1 MVDLFRPNRGG
12 LRGAIAAIALAWLL
26 PAPAAAQSIW
36 DDPAFRLYRQ
46 GVEALDAKDYV
57 KAEALARDAIAAY
70 PEHVLAFYLWGQ
82 AALGQSKWQEASEAL
97 ARATTLYPGT
107 AAAQRDLGA
116 AYQQLGRIEDAARA
130 YQAALAIR
138 PSDDESRARLALM
151 LVNANQPTRAQAH
164 LTALAA
170 ADTRLPDVYL
180 ALARVAYDRNDFA
193 AAAAAFE
200 KSLTLQDAGRT
211 WFNLGVVRVRLGNN
225 PAALQA
231 FERAAQHAD
240 TKDQA
245 VKEIEKIKAGAPPP
259 PRSSRPGLPR

>member
-1 MVDLFRPNRGG
+1 VLDAFRPYRVG
-12 LRGAIAAIALAWLL
+12 LRGTIAAVALAWLV

-36 DDPAFRLYRQ
+36 DDPAFSLYRQ
-46 GVEALDAKDYV
+46 GVDALDARDYV
-57 KAEALARDAIAAY
+57 KAAALARDATAAY

-82 AALGQSKWQEASEAL
+82 AALAQSKWQDAAEAL
-97 ARATTLYPGT
+97 GKVTSLYPE
-107 AAAQRDLGA
+107 AASAHRDLGA

-130 YQAALAIR
+130 YETALAIR

-151 LVNANQPTRAQAH
+151 LVNANQPARALLH
-164 LTALAA
+164 LTALA
-170 ADTRLPDVYL
+170 DRDSKLPDVYL

-200 KSLTLQDAGRT
+200 KSLALRDSGRT

-245 VKEIEKIKAGAPPP
+245 VKEIEKIKMGGPPP
-259 PRSSRPGLPR
+259 ARSSRPGLPR